1 MSDNVLYI
9 NRQLSIPLSEIT
21 IKAIRSGGPGGQHV
35 NKVSTAIELR
45 YNLHEASLTEEVKLR
60 LLRKLAHRIT
70 REGELIIQ
78 DSSTRSQ
85 NRNRQLAL
93 DRLKLTIQEALVR
106 EKKRIPTRISAKK
119 KQKRREDR
127 IHKSRKK
134 ALRRKI
140 YP

>member
-1 MSDNVLYI
+1 MSENVLYI
-9 NRQLSIPLSEIT
+9 NRKLSIPLSEIS

-45 YNLHEASLTEEVKLR
+45 YNLYEASLTEEVKLR
-60 LLRKLAHRIT
+60 LLKKLAHRIT

-93 DRLKLTIQEALVR
+93 DRLKHTIQEALVR

>member
-134 ALRRKI
+134 SLRRKI

>member
-9 NRQLSIPLSEIT
+9 NRKLSIPLSEIA

-45 YNLHEASLTEEVKLR
+45 YNLREASLSEEIKLR
-60 LLRKLAHRIT
+60 LLKKLAHRLT
-70 REGELIIQ
+70 QDGELIIQ

-93 DRLKLTIQEALVR
+93 ERLKRIIQEALVK
-106 EKKRIPTRISAKK
+106 EKKRIPTSINAKK

-140 YP
+140 HP

>member
-106 EKKRIPTRISAKK
+106 EKKRITTRISAKK

>member
-78 DSSTRSQ
+78 DSSSRSQ